1 MTDAVRAQNL
11 SKIYGTGTAAV
22 TALDNVSLTIARGTV
37 AALLGPSGSGKSTLI
52 KALGFVSPADT
63 GEVFF
68 EGRSVVKD
76 GVPLEDL
83 SRLRR
88 RHLGFVFQKA
98 NLTSFLSARE
108 NVEIACEFGGKA
120 DGRSRA
126 RELLRY
132 LDVGNRE
139 DSYPEML
146 SGGEQQRVAIA
157 RALANEPRILL
168 MDEPFGALDAMTRCK
183 MQKYLLDIWKKV
195 DVTIVFITHDL
206 DEAIF
211 LADRILVLGTDP
223 GGVREIIENSV
234 PRPRSQ
240 DQLLSAEFLALK
252 GRLDDLIHG
261 QATPDEDK
269 LPLMGRMTLAGDD
282 VE

>member
-1 MTDAVRAQNL
+1 MTEAVRALNL
-11 SKIYGTGTAAV
+11 SKVYGTGTASV
-22 TALDNVSLTIARGTV
+22 KALDNVSLTIDRGTV

-98 NLTSFLSARE
+98 NLTSFLNARE
-108 NVEIACEFGGKA
+108 NVEIACEFGGKT
-120 DGRSRA
+120 DGRRRA
-126 RELLRY
+126 RELLHY

-157 RALANEPRILL
+157 RALANEPSLILA
-168 MDEPFGALDAMTRCK
+168 DEPTAALDSVRSRTVMELFRTVAHERGAAV
-183 MQKYLLDIWKKV
+183 LV
-195 DVTIVFITHDL
+195 VTHDHRAL
-206 DEAIF
+206 DVFDVIYEME
-211 LADRILVLGTDP
+211 D
-223 GGVREIIENSV
+223 
-234 PRPRSQ
+234 
-240 DQLLSAEFLALK
+240 
-252 GRLDDLIHG
+252 GRLRPAKEG
-261 QATPDEDK
+261 PPTP
-269 LPLMGRMTLAGDD
+269 T
-282 VE
+282 

>member
-1 MTDAVRAQNL
+1 MTDAVRAQSL
-11 SKIYGTGTAAV
+11 SKVYGAGAAAV
-22 TALDNVSLTIARGTV
+22 TALDNVSVTLGRGTV

-98 NLTSFLSARE
+98 NLTSFLNARE

-120 DGRSRA
+120 DGRRRA
-126 RELLRY
+126 RELLSY

-139 DSYPEML
+139 NSYPEML

-157 RALANEPRILL
+157 RALANEPSLILA
-168 MDEPFGALDAMTRCK
+168 DEPTAALDSVRSRTVMELFRTVAHERGAAV
-183 MQKYLLDIWKKV
+183 LV
-195 DVTIVFITHDL
+195 VTHDHRAL
-206 DEAIF
+206 DVFDVLYEME
-211 LADRILVLGTDP
+211 DGRIRP
-223 GGVREIIENSV
+223 AQNIEKQG
-234 PRPRSQ
+234 RP
-240 DQLLSAEFLALK
+240 K
-252 GRLDDLIHG
+252 
-261 QATPDEDK
+261 
-269 LPLMGRMTLAGDD
+269 
-282 VE
+282 

>member
-1 MTDAVRAQNL
+1 MTEAVRALNL
-11 SKIYGTGTAAV
+11 SKVYGTGTASV
-22 TALDNVSLTIARGTV
+22 KALDNVSLTIARGTV

-98 NLTSFLSARE
+98 NLTSFLNARE
-108 NVEIACEFGGKA
+108 NVEIACEFGGKT
-120 DGRSRA
+120 DGRRRA

-157 RALANEPRILL
+157 RALANEPSLILA
-168 MDEPFGALDAMTRCK
+168 DEPTAALDSVRSRTVMELFRTVAHERGAAV
-183 MQKYLLDIWKKV
+183 LV
-195 DVTIVFITHDL
+195 VTHDHRAL
-206 DEAIF
+206 DVFDVIYEME
-211 LADRILVLGTDP
+211 D
-223 GGVREIIENSV
+223 
-234 PRPRSQ
+234 
-240 DQLLSAEFLALK
+240 
-252 GRLDDLIHG
+252 GRLRPAKEG
-261 QATPDEDK
+261 PPTP
-269 LPLMGRMTLAGDD
+269 T
-282 VE
+282 